1 MGRKNNDV
9 ENDIDL
15 QEILQEK
22 LNALKKNRE
31 KIPEIDLNG
40 KYKKAYNALLKTIDD
55 LAKELMEEI
64 IFHFLVNRQFLEEG
78 LKLSVT
84 LIKRNRKRLLK
95 ALYSSYSAREY
106 ADICENIHQKLV
118 NCYFKR
124 WQPSQEELLFT
135 LNPWNPK
142 VFYIQDSGKCK
153 R

>member
-1 MGRKNNDV
+1 MERKNNDI

-78 LKLSVT
+78 VKLSVT
-84 LIKRNRKRLLK
+84 LIKRNRKRHLK
-95 ALYSSYSAREY
+95 ALLKSY
-106 ADICENIHQKLV
+106 
-118 NCYFKR
+118 
-124 WQPSQEELLFT
+124 
-135 LNPWNPK
+135 
-142 VFYIQDSGKCK
+142 
-153 R
+153 